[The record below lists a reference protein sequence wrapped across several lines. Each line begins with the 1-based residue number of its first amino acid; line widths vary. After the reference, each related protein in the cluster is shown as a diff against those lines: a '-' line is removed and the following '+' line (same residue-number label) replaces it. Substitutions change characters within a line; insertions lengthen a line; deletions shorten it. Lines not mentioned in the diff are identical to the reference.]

1 MKCFKDKEE
10 MMTTTQSTEQTNT
23 TTSTFGDF
31 GTFQPGTMAV
41 CSSELLALAEVLVEI
56 SQKYGQQVIDALEE
70 QTTAAEVT
78 QKTYDE
84 MGENEFL
91 SALTTGLG
99 EIAGGMIN
107 VGTSIYDGRSMSAEH
122 EEINK
127 INEKIDN
134 AKTFE
139 EACQERLK
147 SSPDRVVSNGT
158 SSSVSVE
165 KFKRAGYDFGKE
177 PINDHEKA
185 SICLAN
191 ESDIDG
197 QEGVIANV
205 NKYIQSQEDRKN
217 MLQRKIS
224 DRSHRRNNYA
234 QGVSSII
241 KGSADS
247 SAGYFRNESAQ
258 WQGRQAIANNA
269 LQNAQ
274 KVTDTSSSQAQSTQ
288 QQALDVYKTMEQIN
302 QANAYK

>member
-1 MKCFKDKEE
+1 

-41 CSSELLALAEVLVEI
+41 CSSELFALAKVLVEI

-107 VGTSIYDGRSMSAEH
+107 MGTSIYDGRSMSAEH

-127 INEKIDN
+127 INEKIAN

-139 EACQERLK
+139 DVCQERLK
-147 SSPDRVVSNGT
+147 LSPDGVVSNGT
-158 SSSVSVE
+158 SSVMSIE

-177 PINDHEKA
+177 PINNNEKEA
-185 SICLAN
+185 ILLAGNDIEGQKGVLAN
-191 ESDIDG
+191 
-197 QEGVIANV
+197 VH
-205 NKYIQSQEDRKN
+205 KYIQRQEDQKN
-217 MLQRKIS
+217 MVQRKIS
-224 DRSHRRNNYA
+224 DRSVRRNNYA
-234 QGVSSII
+234 QGVSAII

-247 SAGYFRNESAQ
+247 NAGYFRNESAQ
-258 WQGRQAIANNA
+258 WQGRQAVANNA